1 MATLDDSI
9 RQAIQTHLA
18 RSQLSERKLGA
29 FAVGDPS
36 LVPRLKAGGTMRL
49 DTADQLLRYMNEA
62 PIGPTFRTE
71 VEAFLS
77 ETGIGERKFGSAAV
91 RDPSFVTKLRSGTS
105 PRLSTIERVQA
116 WMHANK
122 DALLR
127 AAIALAQA
135 ECRESSAASS
145 TEPGA
150 QDTPATE
157 TEKPRS
163 GHGNAIEGTTPA
175 QAEPKRFL
183 SAREAAALLTVSPRL
198 LHRFRETGRGPPFL
212 RFGIRILYARDDL
225 LEWAWAMRHG
235 GTPEWT

>member
-1 MATLDDSI
+1 
-9 RQAIQTHLA
+9 
-18 RSQLSERKLGA
+18 
-29 FAVGDPS
+29 
-36 LVPRLKAGGTMRL
+36 MRL
-49 DTADQLLRYMNEA
+49 DTADQLLCYMNET

-91 RDPSFVTKLRSGTS
+91 RDPSFVTKLCSGAS

-135 ECRESSAASS
+135 ERRESSAASS
-145 TEPGA
+145 PEPGA
-150 QDTPATE
+150 QDTPAAATA
-157 TEKPRS
+157 KPRS
-163 GHGNAIEGTTPA
+163 EQGSAIEGTTPA
-175 QAEPKRFL
+175 QAEPKRFF
-183 SAREAAALLTVSPRL
+183 SQREAAALLTISTRL
-198 LHRFRETGRGPPFL
+198 LHHFREAGRGPPFL
-212 RFGIRILYARDDL
+212 RLGSRTVYARDDL